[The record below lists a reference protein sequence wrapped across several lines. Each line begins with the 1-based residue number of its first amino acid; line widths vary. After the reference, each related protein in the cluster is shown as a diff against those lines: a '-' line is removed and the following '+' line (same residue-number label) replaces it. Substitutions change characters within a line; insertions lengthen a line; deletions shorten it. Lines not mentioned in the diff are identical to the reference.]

1 VLNAEKIEEIKMPYV
16 NIKLAGEVTREQK
29 AQIAKEITETLER
42 VANKPKSYTYITFEE
57 VAYEDWA
64 IGGVLLDE

>member
-1 VLNAEKIEEIKMPYV
+1 MPYV

-42 VANKPKSYTYITFEE
+42 VAHKPKSFTYITFEE
-57 VAYEDWA
+57 VPYEDWA
-64 IGGVLLDE
+64 IAGQLLDE

>member
-1 VLNAEKIEEIKMPYV
+1 MPYV

-29 AQIAKEITETLER
+29 VQIAKEITETLER

>member
-1 VLNAEKIEEIKMPYV
+1 LIKQRSFIVPYV

-42 VANKPKSYTYITFEE
+42 VAHKPKSYTYITFEE

-64 IGGVLLDE
+64 IAGQLLDE

>member
-1 VLNAEKIEEIKMPYV
+1 MPYV

-42 VANKPKSYTYITFEE
+42 VAHKPKSYTYITFEE

-64 IGGVLLDE
+64 IEESCERNAICGVNCWRS

>member
-1 VLNAEKIEEIKMPYV
+1 MLYV
-16 NIKLAGEVTREQK
+16 NIKLAGEVSREQK

-42 VANKPKSYTYITFEE
+42 VAHKPKSYTYITFEE

-64 IGGVLLDE
+64 FCSRFITPASLIFM

>member
-1 VLNAEKIEEIKMPYV
+1 MPYV

-42 VANKPKSYTYITFEE
+42 VSHKPKSYTYITFEE

-64 IGGVLLDE
+64 IAGQLLDE